1 MKTKFFALVM
11 LGMSILWGCNDSGP
25 SMEGIKLEMKATT
38 TLSKVS
44 KSGRIASSGYTFE
57 TALVGV
63 SEFEF
68 ETVEE
73 DDKEDEEDDSNGS
86 SDDGEDDSEK
96 VEFKGSY
103 VVDLIAG
110 TSDPEFVNDN
120 LTPGFYEE
128 IEIEL
133 ARTLTDNNTMFIVF
147 KYKPDTGDSVTVE
160 FSTKETLEFEFE
172 DDNGFEITEGSLTN
186 FLVLI
191 NLDKLF
197 NGVDLSK
204 ATVSDDGNIY
214 INDTSNSGLA
224 KIVKDNLDDS
234 CEGGEDDDDD
244 DDIDDND

>member
-11 LGMSILWGCNDSGP
+11 LAMSILWGCDSGP

-44 KSGRIASSGYTFE
+44 KSGRVASTGYTFE
-57 TALVGV
+57 KALVGV

-68 ETVEE
+68 ETMQE
-73 DDKEDEEDDSNGS
+73 DDSEDAEDDSNGS

-96 VEFKGSY
+96 TEFKGSY

-110 TSDPEFVNDN
+110 TSDPEFVNGN

-133 ARTLTDNNTMFIVF
+133 ARTLADNNTMFIVF
-147 KYKPDTGDSVTVE
+147 KYKPDTGDSVKVV

-172 DDNGFEITEGSLTN
+172 DDNGFQIDEATLTN

-191 NLDKLF
+191 NLDSLF

-204 ATVSDDGNIY
+204 AIVNADGIIY
-214 INDTSNSGLA
+214 INDTTNSNLA

>member
-11 LGMSILWGCNDSGP
+11 LVMSIMWGCNDSGP

-38 TLSKVS
+38 AVSKIS
-44 KSGRIASSGYTFE
+44 KSGRVAGSGYTFKK
-57 TALVGV
+57 ALVGV
-63 SEFEF
+63 KEFEF
-68 ETVEE
+68 ETLEE
-73 DDKEDEEDDSNGS
+73 DDMEDAEDDSNGS
-86 SDDGEDDSEK
+86 SDDGEEDNEK

-110 TSDPEFVNDN
+110 TSDPEFVNGN

-133 ARTLTDNNTMFIVF
+133 ARTLADNNTMFIVF

-172 DDNGFEITEGSLTN
+172 DDNGFQIEEAALTN

-191 NLDKLF
+191 NLDSLF
-197 NGVDLSK
+197 AGVDLSL
-204 ATVSDDGNIY
+204 ATVSDDGVIR
-214 INDTSNSGLA
+214 INDTTNTNLA

-234 CEGGEDDDDD
+234 CEGGEDEDDD

>member
-11 LGMSILWGCNDSGP
+11 LAMSILWGCNDSGP

-44 KSGRIASSGYTFE
+44 KSGRVAGSGYTFE
-57 TALVGV
+57 KALVGV

-68 ETVEE
+68 ETLEE
-73 DDKEDEEDDSNGS
+73 DDTEDDSKGS

-110 TSDPEFVNDN
+110 TSNPEFVNGN

-133 ARTLTDNNTMFIVF
+133 ARTLADNNTMFIVF
-147 KYKPDTGDSVTVE
+147 KYKPAAGDSVTVE

-172 DDNGFEITEGSLTN
+172 DDNGFQIDEATLTN
-186 FLVLI
+186 FLVLV
-191 NLDKLF
+191 NLDSLF
-197 NGVDLSK
+197 AGVDLSL
-204 ATVSDDGNIY
+204 ATVSDDGVIR
-214 INDTSNSGLA
+214 INDTTNSNLA